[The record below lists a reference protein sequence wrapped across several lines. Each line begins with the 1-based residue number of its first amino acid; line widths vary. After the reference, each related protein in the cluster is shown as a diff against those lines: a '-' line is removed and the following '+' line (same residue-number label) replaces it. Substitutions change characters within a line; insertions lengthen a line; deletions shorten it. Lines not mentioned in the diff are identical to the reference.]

1 MATKEGAEQA
11 CVNKHPVIDGRQA
24 NVDLA
29 FRGAKPKPIRGK
41 DMKIQY
47 QTAVSYLSVLSTRT
61 YDLTFIGQVSLMC
74 VRFYSPAPMK
84 GSPSSPG
91 YGYKQNGIVRLV
103 LTPNLA
109 ITIIK

>member
-47 QTAVSYLSVLSTRT
+47 QTAVTLPT
-61 YDLTFIGQVSLMC
+61 
-74 VRFYSPAPMK
+74 
-84 GSPSSPG
+84 
-91 YGYKQNGIVRLV
+91 
-103 LTPNLA
+103 
-109 ITIIK
+109 